1 MKSSIV
7 IYARTRHPFLALHP
21 FTEIKSAIS
30 LSFVDE
36 YDKINENIT
45 LAD

>member
-1 MKSSIV
+1 MKSSLA
-7 IYARTRHPFLALHP
+7 IYARTRYPFLTLQP
-21 FTEIKSAIS
+21 FSEIKSAIS